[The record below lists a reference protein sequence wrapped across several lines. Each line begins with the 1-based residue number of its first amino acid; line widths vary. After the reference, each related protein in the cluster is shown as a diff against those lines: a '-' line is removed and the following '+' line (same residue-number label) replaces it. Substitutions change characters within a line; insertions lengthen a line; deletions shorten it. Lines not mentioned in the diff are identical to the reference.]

1 MVDKRILALLVVLAV
16 IAVGMIAA
24 NHFGSHR
31 LDVKSCFDD
40 VRGLK
45 AGAAVRLAGVD
56 IGTVRS
62 VRAQPQNKSCPA
74 EVEMILTTSYRLPVP
89 RDALAGVE
97 TAGVLGETLVSIDVG
112 AASGPPIDDYG
123 YLRSKPRVPEPSLG
137 DVVKAVGAAAAVVK
151 AANNAATNNTGQPVR
166 KPSQ

>member
-1 MVDKRILALLVVLAV
+1 MVDKPILALLVVLAV

-62 VRAQPQNKSCPA
+62 VRAQPQNKSFPA
-74 EVEMILTTSYRLPVP
+74 EVEMILTTSYRPSSSQG
-89 RDALAGVE
+89 RIQ
-97 TAGVLGETLVSIDVG
+97 LGWRPQG
-112 AASGPPIDDYG
+112 CWA
-123 YLRSKPRVPEPSLG
+123 KPW
-137 DVVKAVGAAAAVVK
+137 
-151 AANNAATNNTGQPVR
+151 
-166 KPSQ
+166 